1 MSISVSNTVHFQ
13 EGSKKG
19 RMGEKTFRRRK
30 CTKLERNK
38 RKRSGRKKEEK
49 MKT

>member
-1 MSISVSNTVHFQ
+1 MKPEIFVSNTTHSQ

-19 RMGEKTFRRRK
+19 RMGEKTLRRRK

-38 RKRSGRKKEEK
+38 RKSIIGKEG
-49 MKT
+49 